1 MANMIKITKMTDM
14 NIINILQGKL
24 SCQAKNDMLAKKAT
38 EARRLRGKDFN
49 RNRGSITW
57 SGLVCSKD
65 GSMTYFV
72 KRFDRVGRG
81 GKVAVED
88 FAQLSG
94 HGRETK
100 YHSSME
106 RVAHIIFNPEP

>member
-1 MANMIKITKMTDM
+1 MICSQKKPQRLGDSEEKIL
-14 NIINILQGKL
+14 IGIEVLL
-24 SCQAKNDMLAKKAT
+24 H
-38 EARRLRGKDFN
+38 
-49 RNRGSITW
+49 
-57 SGLVCSKD
+57 GLVCSKD